1 MRRHRLSGIMYN
13 WMHLPLMLSVAWLG
27 SGLNLMSA
35 VSRECG
41 ELHDGEVEVEEA
53 DEVAVANRRYY
64 VCYSLALNLIVLELI
79 FILHNH
85 SDNAQHPL
93 RKLKLWLQLGLA
105 AVCFAVPTL
114 VPEEI
119 VSDASLLLFLSLAV
133 AALVVFSFI
142 EARWIYGG

>member
-35 VSRECG
+35 VSRGCG
-41 ELHDGEVEVEEA
+41 EMHDGEVEVEEA

-64 VCYSLALNLIVLELI
+64 VCYSLALYLIVLELI

-85 SDNAQHPL
+85 SDDAQHPL

-105 AVCFAVPTL
+105 AVCCGVPSL

-119 VSDASLLLFLSLAV
+119 VSDASLLLCLSLV
-133 AALVVFSFI
+133 IAALVVFSFV
-142 EARWIYGG
+142 EARWSYGD